1 MWLITMARRSISAEA
16 TEEAVYTLLMLI
28 PPGRVTTYSSIART
42 LGISPR
48 KVGRILSR
56 NRNIVVIPCHRVVM
70 RDGRIGG
77 YTPGGAGFKKRLLEL
92 EGVRFRGDRVDP
104 GCFIDIAEML
114 GLERRSGASNIK
126 PNEIIANAYAE
137 ADRLDSTIEL

>member
-1 MWLITMARRSISAEA
+1 LWLIFMARRSIGAEA
-16 TEEAVYTLLMLI
+16 IEEAVYILLMLI
-28 PPGRVTTYSSIART
+28 PLGRVTTYSSLART

-48 KVGRILSR
+48 TVGRILSR

-77 YTPGGAGFKKRLLEL
+77 YTPGGVGIKKRLLEL

-104 GCFIDIAEML
+104 GCVIDIAEML
-114 GLERRSGASNIK
+114 GVGRRSRAPNI
-126 PNEIIANAYAE
+126 
-137 ADRLDSTIEL
+137 

>member
-1 MWLITMARRSISAEA
+1 MARRSIGAEA
-16 TEEAVYTLLMLI
+16 IEEAVYILLMLI
-28 PPGRVTTYSSIART
+28 PLGRVTTYSSLART

-48 KVGRILSR
+48 TVGRILSR

-77 YTPGGAGFKKRLLEL
+77 YTHGGVGIKKRLLEL

-104 GCFIDIAEML
+104 GCVIDIAEML
-114 GLERRSGASNIK
+114 GVGRRDRAPNI
-126 PNEIIANAYAE
+126 
-137 ADRLDSTIEL
+137 